1 MTAARLSGCSV
12 SVAPPPP
19 PGAALTGWP
28 DHDQTAG
35 SLRSRPREPQP
46 LVPG

>member
-12 SVAPPPP
+12 SVAPLRQ
-19 PGAALTGWP
+19 GAALTGWP

-35 SLRSRPREPQP
+35 SLRSRPREPQS